1 MSLIIPIFIGRLLL
15 CFAMDYSK
23 ILAFHRIS
31 AEPEDIFSLVNR
43 ALHVWPMP
51 CSAHCGVKSTAI
63 GIPALRILIIVIWAV
78 SEQDLNRI
86 LFSRR
91 YYVMPKQ
98 EYNED

>member
-1 MSLIIPIFIGRLLL
+1 MPICIATLLL
-15 CFAMDYSK
+15 CFPMDYAK
-23 ILAFHRIS
+23 KRALHRKT
-31 AEPEDIFSLVNR
+31 AEPDDIFSLVNR
-43 ALHVWPMP
+43 ALHVWPML

>member
-1 MSLIIPIFIGRLLL
+1 
-15 CFAMDYSK
+15 
-23 ILAFHRIS
+23 
-31 AEPEDIFSLVNR
+31 
-43 ALHVWPMP
+43 MP